1 MNGELSED
9 IILTLKHPELID
21 PVMSCVMRF
30 HNKIGKLPEILFVS
44 MEVWNSIG
52 RARTFEGMLVV
63 CDSKL
68 KGKSIYCAIQRMHN
82 S

>member
-21 PVMSCVMRF
+21 PVMSCIRRF
-30 HNKIGKLPEILFVS
+30 HHETGALPEALFVS
-44 MEVWNSIG
+44 MKVWNKLS
-52 RARTFEGMLVV
+52 RPRQFMGMFVI
-63 CDSKL
+63 CDLKL
-68 KGKSIYCAIQRMHN
+68 KGGSVYCTTEGMHN